1 MDRTQLINNLYTN
14 DLELNPSNNEI
25 LIANLIIRE
34 SSTTQGHV
42 NWIEPQLIKH
52 KAILTEYITL
62 FNSSERELINS
73 KHLEL
78 KQLTLETNI
87 ESNIAMDVNM
97 YDIAA
102 KLY

>member
-62 FNSSERELINS
+62 FNSSERTQQFQAFRTETINT
-73 KHLEL
+73 EN
-78 KQLTLETNI
+78 EYRI
-87 ESNIAMDVNM
+87 EYCHGRQHV
-97 YDIAA
+97 
-102 KLY
+102 

>member
-34 SSTTQGHV
+34 SSTTQDHV

-52 KAILTEYITL
+52 KANLTEYITL
-62 FNSSERELINS
+62 FNSSERTQQLQAFRTETINTAD
-73 KHLEL
+73 EYR
-78 KQLTLETNI
+78 I
-87 ESNIAMDVNM
+87 EYCHGRQHV
-97 YDIAA
+97 
-102 KLY
+102 